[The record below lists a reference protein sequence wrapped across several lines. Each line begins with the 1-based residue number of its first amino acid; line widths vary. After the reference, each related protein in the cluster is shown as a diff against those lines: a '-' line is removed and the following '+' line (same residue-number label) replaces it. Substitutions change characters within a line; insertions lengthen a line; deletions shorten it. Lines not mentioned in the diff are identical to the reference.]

1 MMKIGWSLYTKK
13 DDLWIL
19 VIRSKYKCE
28 NDIVPLMNSKRSD
41 SNLRRGNYSSRE
53 NVQNNLAW
61 NIGDGTSV
69 DFWKHEWVPFRGKLL
84 GIASCPIPVGRVSNK
99 EFKSWLFENFTSNL
113 MVNGK
118 NWSSRKAAVGGALS
132 GHIGSVLFSFVVDI
146 GYCSV
151 LAVKLW
157 AIFLGLQL
165 DKSHVFKEFIVESDS
180 KSTIE
185 LIKECPDTHPCF
197 MLIKNINEFELKG
210 GVFVWS
216 HMLQEGNPI
225 VDKLVGFGLSVDA
238 SRLANYMLD
247 WLHLLHSGL
256 AHPEGKDNVL
266 ERCRK

>member
-41 SNLRRGNYSSRE
+41 SNLRRGIYSSRE

-84 GIASCPIPVGRVSNK
+84 GIASCPIPVDRVSNK
-99 EFKSWLFENFTSNL
+99 VCLYTNQNA
-113 MVNGK
+113 
-118 NWSSRKAAVGGALS
+118 SRKVAVGGALS
-132 GHIGSVLFSFVVDI
+132 GHIGSVLFSFDVDI

-185 LIKECPDTHPCF
+185 LIKECPGF
-197 MLIKNINEFELKG
+197 
-210 GVFVWS
+210 
-216 HMLQEGNPI
+216 PI
-225 VDKLVGFGLSVDA
+225 GQLHAGLVTPFTFQIGQ
-238 SRLANYMLD
+238 SR
-247 WLHLLHSGL
+247 
-256 AHPEGKDNVL
+256 
-266 ERCRK
+266 R

>member
-1 MMKIGWSLYTKK
+1 MTSFSIKWFPPPTNQFKLNY
-13 DDLWIL
+13 DA
-19 VIRSKYKCE
+19 
-28 NDIVPLMNSKRSD
+28 IV
-41 SNLRRGNYSSRE
+41 
-53 NVQNNLAW
+53 
-61 NIGDGTSV
+61 
-69 DFWKHEWVPFRGKLL
+69 H
-84 GIASCPIPVGRVSNK
+84 IA
-99 EFKSWLFENFTSNL
+99 
-113 MVNGK
+113 
-118 NWSSRKAAVGGALS
+118 SRKAAVGGALS

-225 VDKLVGFGLSVDA
+225 VDKLVGFGLSVDVRCLIFDFVP
-238 SRLANYMLD
+238 SFLSNVVLAD
-247 WLHLLHSGL
+247 VSSTVFPHGF
-256 AHPEGKDNVL
+256 
-266 ERCRK
+266 